1 MLFLQFK
8 QNQKKMTPKKYKT
21 IREQIGSQS
30 MVASKLQTARETIAR
45 REIGSQRITK
55 EAELALLQLL
65 KNN

>member
-1 MLFLQFK
+1 
-8 QNQKKMTPKKYKT
+8 MTPKKYKT

-45 REIGSQRITK
+45 REIGAQRITK